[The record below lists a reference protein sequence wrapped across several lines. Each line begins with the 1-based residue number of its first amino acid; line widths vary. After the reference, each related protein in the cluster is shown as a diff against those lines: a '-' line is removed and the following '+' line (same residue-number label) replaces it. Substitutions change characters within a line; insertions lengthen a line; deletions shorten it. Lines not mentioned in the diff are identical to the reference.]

1 MKVVNVSSVSMQSVI
16 IIMQQLH
23 YVCACFFKTKTSL
36 YGRLFAM
43 LYMNFEFIICQKN
56 IRKHDI
62 SRSTSNMYKLAC
74 VELRKECVVMWK
86 KNISF
91 DL

>member
-1 MKVVNVSSVSMQSVI
+1 
-16 IIMQQLH
+16 
-23 YVCACFFKTKTSL
+23 
-36 YGRLFAM
+36 M

-86 KNISF
+86 KKTYPLIY
-91 DL
+91 DLAYSRSICN